1 MTCTATAQLHPAYGS
16 VLLTMAIEPEEIGRR
31 VKAAR
36 KRRHWT
42 QLDFALEAHVSLSS
56 VARWEAG
63 KLPRVSELIRV
74 ADVLGVPTETL
85 VEPEPIDEDKFA
97 LILDELRSDRER
109 LEERLQGLED
119 AVLGK
124 RSSARSRPARGEPK

>member
-1 MTCTATAQLHPAYGS
+1 MTCMATAQLHPAYGT
-16 VLLTMAIEPEEIGRR
+16 VLLAVAIEPKEIGRR
-31 VKAAR
+31 IKAAR
-36 KRRHWT
+36 DRKHWT
-42 QLDFALEAHVSLSS
+42 QMDFALEAHVSLSS

-63 KLPRVSELIRV
+63 KLPLVKELIRI
-74 ADVLGVPTETL
+74 ADVLGIPAETL
-85 VEPEPIDEDKFA
+85 VEPVPVDEDKFA

-124 RSSARSRPARGEPK
+124 RSSARSRPARGE